1 MSNWTSGEAKEFLSI
16 IRDEAAKVYK
26 DMSEKQSV
34 VFTCLA
40 TVITSSGSGS
50 ATVRLLTSPSDGS
63 QDFVASNPYSIV
75 LTNGNS
81 VWLHYWGDYTNSYIA
96 LKN

>member
-1 MSNWTSGEAKEFLSI
+1 MSEWTSSEAREFLAI

-26 DMSEKQSV
+26 DMTAKTSV
-34 VFTCLA
+34 ICTCLA
-40 TVITSSGSGS
+40 VVITATGTGA

-63 QDFVASNPYSIV
+63 QDFVASNPYSIS